1 MRWRMAER
9 YGGRRSCLEVGV
21 AGAHTVGCA
30 AGRWNETGGETEV
43 AQALMRHRA
52 APAWVAHL
60 RKIDLALVA
69 VTLALAAYGSLIVY
83 SATKVPDLQAGV
95 SPTYYV
101 AHQVLYDA
109 VGLAAMLATMAVGY
123 RRLVRLG
130 FVVYAVLLV
139 ALVGVMAVGSST
151 LGSQRWF
158 SVGPFQLQ
166 PSAFA
171 SVGLVLALAAAIDR
185 WQERITARRLA
196 ALVAMAIVPI
206 LLVFKQPDLGSAI
219 LMLMTAAA
227 VMVVGGVKG
236 RHLVLLAV
244 LGVVAVIAALQL
256 HLLHSYQLSRLTSFL
271 HQNSNATFRTST
283 YNIQQSKY
291 AISSGGIAGK
301 GLFRGAEIT
310 GGYVPAFSTDFIFS
324 AVGEQ
329 LGFVGSS
336 ILLALYS
343 LLSWRIWKAAARSG
357 DRLGRLCA
365 AGVLALVGFSVFENV
380 GMTMGIMPVAGIPLP
395 LVSYGGSAVVDTFVA
410 VGLVAS
416 IGLEPS
422 H

>member
-1 MRWRMAER
+1 M
-9 YGGRRSCLEVGV
+9 
-21 AGAHTVGCA
+21 
-30 AGRWNETGGETEV
+30 
-43 AQALMRHRA
+43 QALVQDRPTPTWLALARR
-52 APAWVAHL
+52 L
-60 RKIDLALVA
+60 DLVLVA

-83 SATKVPDLQAGV
+83 SATKVPNQQAGIG
-95 SPTYYV
+95 PTYYFV
-101 AHQVLYDA
+101 HQAAYDV
-109 VGLAAMLATMAVGY
+109 VGLVAMLLTMSVGY

-130 FVVYAVLLV
+130 LIVYGFLLV
-139 ALVGVMAVGSST
+139 ALVAVMAVGSST

-158 SVGPFQLQ
+158 SIGPFQLQ

-171 SVGLVLALAAAIDR
+171 SVGLVLALTAAIDR
-185 WQERITARRLA
+185 WQERITARRLV
-196 ALVAMAIVPI
+196 ALVVMAVVPI

-219 LMLMTAAA
+219 LMLVTSAA

-236 RHLVLLAV
+236 RHLVILVLLGLAT
-244 LGVVAVIAALQL
+244 VVAALQL

-291 AISSGGIAGK
+291 AISSGGLAGK
-301 GLFRGAEIT
+301 GLFRGSEIT

-329 LGFVGSS
+329 LGFLGSS
-336 ILLALYS
+336 VLLVLYS
-343 LLSWRIWKAAARSG
+343 ILSWRIWRAAARSG

-365 AGVLALVGFSVFENV
+365 AGVLALLGFSVFENV

-395 LVSYGGSAVVDTFVA
+395 LVSYGGSAVVNTFMA